1 MAIDFGK
8 AHTGIAISDPTGTVV
23 RPLMDVKQAMTPAGM
38 KKIAAAV
45 LMEKVFMVVVG
56 MPVSLDGR
64 HGSQALETERFI
76 IELKRFVKVPVK
88 HWDERFTSK
97 IARKKGMGASASE
110 HSIAAC
116 CLLEDFLT
124 SEANRQG
131 LAGN

>member
-1 MAIDFGK
+1 MPAGNSQKTIGRIMAIDFGK

-64 HGSQALETERFI
+64 HGSQAL
-76 IELKRFVKVPVK
+76 
-88 HWDERFTSK
+88 
-97 IARKKGMGASASE
+97 
-110 HSIAAC
+110 
-116 CLLEDFLT
+116 
-124 SEANRQG
+124 
-131 LAGN
+131 